1 MKKYKLIAISMDG
14 RSEVEAYEKIT
25 KECESLEVAENYLRE
40 ISNFAKTNGIDMVY
54 GVYQG
59 INPNMLLRGFINRN
73 GVIET
78 E

>member
-14 RSEVEAYEKIT
+14 RTEEEAYEKIT
-25 KECESLEVAENYLRE
+25 KECDSLEVAENYLIE

>member
-14 RSEVEAYEKIT
+14 RTEEEAYEKIT
-25 KECESLEVAENYLRE
+25 KECDSLEVAENYLRE